1 MDDGR
6 GKKNKRKD
14 KIGNGK
20 KRQEMERVREE
31 RRVEEIRIGHW
42 TDIPS

>member
-20 KRQEMERVREE
+20 KRQGIERIRQNRKGKE
-31 RRVEEIRIGHW
+31 RNG
-42 TDIPS
+42 

>member
-1 MDDGR
+1 MRKEMDDGR

-20 KRQEMERVREE
+20 KRQEMERVR
-31 RRVEEIRIGHW
+31 
-42 TDIPS
+42 